1 MLVYSKPEGRM
12 IASANHGN
20 RALREKATFHVGCLS
35 VRARLGHNWETAVA
49 ASAHEP
55 HVLIEWSM
63 PKVALPANSYSAP
76 RAHTG
81 VRPWHWLV
89 RAASRLQI
97 LAGQLLIR
105 AYEVHVSQASPV
117 GLSCGRARSE
127 SDDCAYNIQ
136 RAHLSLRRY
145 DVRAP

>member
-1 MLVYSKPEGRM
+1 M
-12 IASANHGN
+12 
-20 RALREKATFHVGCLS
+20 GCLS

-63 PKVALPANSYSAP
+63 PKVALPAKSYSAP

-105 AYEVHVSQASPV
+105 AYEVHVSQAGPV
-117 GLSCGRARSE
+117 GLFLWARPLGIRRLRIQHTT
-127 SDDCAYNIQ
+127 YNV
-136 RAHLSLRRY
+136 HTCPY